1 MLLGGFKTFPLTSA
15 CSLKSSMQKA
25 KASIGLVFNSQQW
38 QQQPTIVNSFGT
50 KKIFCAYS
58 EKQTYVSKAWNISSS
73 LLPSSSS
80 LDRFS
85 VSSFGIQNRQYS
97 ESMSDEK
104 KPKSSFEQHE
114 VVPDVIATVPKEILE
129 VCFCEVRAKEGN
141 CLTPTEVQDQPE
153 LSWMAQADA
162 FYTICMT
169 DPDAPSREDPQFR
182 EWHHWLVVNVPNY
195 YVKKGKVLSAYIGA
209 GPPKDTGLH
218 RYVLLVY
225 KQKCK
230 LEFDEPEL
238 TDTSADGRGGFKI
251 ADFAKKYDLG
261 EPIAGNFFQA
271 EWDDYVPQLYEKL
284 GLAEKKEEKPQ
295 AKPKGRR
302 SSATSKK

>member
-1 MLLGGFKTFPLTSA
+1 
-15 CSLKSSMQKA
+15 
-25 KASIGLVFNSQQW
+25 
-38 QQQPTIVNSFGT
+38 
-50 KKIFCAYS
+50 
-58 EKQTYVSKAWNISSS
+58 
-73 LLPSSSS
+73 
-80 LDRFS
+80 
-85 VSSFGIQNRQYS
+85 
-97 ESMSDEK
+97 MSDEQ
-104 KPKSSFEQHE
+104 KPKSSFEEHE

-129 VCFCEVRAKEGN
+129 VCYCEVRASQGN

-153 LSWMAQADA
+153 LSWMAEADA

-182 EWHHWLVVNVPNY
+182 EWHHWLVVNVPSY
-195 YVKKGKVLSAYIGA
+195 QVKKGKVLSAYIGA

-261 EPIAGNFFQA
+261 EPVAGNFFQA

-284 GLAEKKEEKPQ
+284 GLGEEKKDDKNQ
-295 AKPKGRR
+295 GRR
-302 SSATSKK
+302 KSRRGSTSSKKWSLILKFKIIYIEIINRITIKLW